1 MKRLFVGLTLLL
13 MSFLS
18 ALDSL
23 AWLRDLAARIGLY
36 RWVIELVLAL
46 AVVTLFARKAELH
59 RRLLFP
65 RRGDQ
70 LLIAGIGVYALAVAA
85 ATGAL
90 VQAMGFVAK
99 LADSGLGGVP
109 TLVANVYPQPVFIAA
124 QLLLMLGAFRA
135 LANLVPPG
143 EFAEDY

>member
-1 MKRLFVGLTLLL
+1 MKRLFVALTLLL

-23 AWLRDLAARIGLY
+23 AWLRDLSARIGLY
-36 RWVIELVLAL
+36 RWVVELVLAL

-70 LLIAGIGVYALAVAA
+70 LLIAGIAVYALAVAA

-90 VQAMGFVAK
+90 VQAMGFIAK